1 MKVKNV
7 LKGLLKEYDL
17 EEINIIT
24 PSKVVFSGRY
34 DHWKMTS
41 LDLIWLK
48 KKIDESEVVN
58 RMIFNHRKA
67 FIFIPELDSYES
79 PNDGL

>member
-7 LKGLLKEYDL
+7 IKGLLREYNL

-24 PSKVVFSGRY
+24 PSKVAFSGRY
-34 DHWKMTS
+34 EQWKTTS
-41 LDLIWLK
+41 LDMVWFK

-58 RMIFNHRKA
+58 RMIFHDTKA
-67 FIFIPELDSYES
+67 FIFIPELDSYYPPKE
-79 PNDGL
+79 